1 MSWLGHGELVFG
13 YPVKWRDSSRCCRL
27 DALSSE
33 RDPVSSLPVYAG
45 TWPTY
50 QSDFCLGG
58 VAQLLRWCVAECGR
72 GEGSR
77 AVEATT
83 VLWTEPFV
91 PSGHSSS
98 VKCSVSYHGT
108 NSAPSSRPRDR
119 HVLCS
124 HIDALYLIFYLS
136 IGLVFRKYTK
146 MILWVSISIHW
157 IKRYIL
163 SQLVCTVIA
172 DMTLWLYW
180 PWKTSPK

>member
-1 MSWLGHGELVFG
+1 M
-13 YPVKWRDSSRCCRL
+13 
-27 DALSSE
+27 
-33 RDPVSSLPVYAG
+33 SSLPVYAG

-58 VAQLLRWCVAECGR
+58 VAQLLRWCVAESGR

-124 HIDALYLIFYLS
+124 HIDALYLISNTAALNLCAAGCDSLVLRVDPVSALPVYADIRPRIASRSSAWVMCHSCSVVAWWSRLGDGEAEVVVVVTGHYPSVYLS
-136 IGLVFRKYTK
+136 FCSLA
-146 MILWVSISIHW
+146 S
-157 IKRYIL
+157 
-163 SQLVCTVIA
+163 
-172 DMTLWLYW
+172 
-180 PWKTSPK
+180 

>member
-1 MSWLGHGELVFG
+1 MESHLGVAIYLI
-13 YPVKWRDSSRCCRL
+13 SNTA
-27 DALSSE
+27 ALNRSVGAAGWIHSSSE

-124 HIDALYLIFYLS
+124 HIDALYLIFE
-136 IGLVFRKYTK
+136 
-146 MILWVSISIHW
+146 IL
-157 IKRYIL
+157 
-163 SQLVCTVIA
+163 
-172 DMTLWLYW
+172 
-180 PWKTSPK
+180 

>member
-1 MSWLGHGELVFG
+1 METILKFFSRIITD
-13 YPVKWRDSSRCCRL
+13 YSSRPRDRHVLCSHIDALYLISNTAALIPSSRCCRL

-58 VAQLLRWCVAECGR
+58 VAQLLQCCVAESAR

-83 VLWTEPFV
+83 VLWTNPFV
-91 PSGHSSS
+91 ASSHSSL

-108 NSAPSSRPRDR
+108 NSAPSSRP
-119 HVLCS
+119 
-124 HIDALYLIFYLS
+124 I
-136 IGLVFRKYTK
+136 
-146 MILWVSISIHW
+146 
-157 IKRYIL
+157 
-163 SQLVCTVIA
+163 
-172 DMTLWLYW
+172 
-180 PWKTSPK
+180 

>member
-1 MSWLGHGELVFG
+1 MSFHGTILLRIETHVRHVLCSHIDAL
-13 YPVKWRDSSRCCRL
+13 YLISNTAALIPSSRRCRL

-58 VAQLLRWCVAECGR
+58 VAQLLRWCVAESGR

-124 HIDALYLIFYLS
+124 HIDALYLN
-136 IGLVFRKYTK
+136 
-146 MILWVSISIHW
+146 
-157 IKRYIL
+157 
-163 SQLVCTVIA
+163 
-172 DMTLWLYW
+172 D
-180 PWKTSPK
+180 